1 MPDADTKKQIQ
12 RLADIEAIKQ
22 LKHVYCGLCDDNYD
36 ADPLAA
42 LFTEDAVWDGGP
54 IGMHHGREAI
64 RRFFQGSPARVPW
77 ALHMVTNPIIEV
89 DGDAATGRWY
99 LWEPLVYALPGGN
112 QAYWM
117 SARYD
122 DVYARTVD
130 GWKFKRVA
138 ISMKLLAPYDRGW
151 GAERITDVY
160 AAFRKPSD
168 AR

>member
-1 MPDADTKKQIQ
+1 MPEADTKTQIQ
-12 RLADIEAIKQ
+12 WLADIEAIRQ

-77 ALHMVTNPIIEV
+77 ALHMVTNPIIQV

-138 ISMKLLAPYDRGW
+138 ISMKLLAPYDKGW

-160 AAFRKPSD
+160 GAFRKPAD

>member
-12 RLADIEAIKQ
+12 WLADIEAIRQ

-77 ALHMVTNPIIEV
+77 ALHMVTNPIIQV

-130 GWKFKRVA
+130 GWKFKRVT
-138 ISMKLLAPYDRGW
+138 ISMKLLAPYDKGW